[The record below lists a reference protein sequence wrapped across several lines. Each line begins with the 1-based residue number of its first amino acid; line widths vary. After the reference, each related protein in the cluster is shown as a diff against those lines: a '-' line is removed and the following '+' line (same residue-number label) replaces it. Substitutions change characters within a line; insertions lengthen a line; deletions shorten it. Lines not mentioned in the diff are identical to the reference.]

1 MNTDFPRIL
10 SLLRKERGLTQKQ
23 VAADLGIAQALLSHY
38 EKGKRECGLEFLVKA
53 ADYYNVSTDYL
64 LGRSPVSN
72 GGIITE
78 SDIPDGNSSGDS
90 KSGDIMLALN
100 KKLITNSIE
109 VIFSILQKIKS
120 SKLSKSVS
128 SMLTLSVYKAFRI
141 TYNANRKNDDNLFG
155 VSPTSALHLIDSAIC
170 LEVGAAA
177 DAANDADNAPS
188 ITTNSIEAEYDKQG
202 TALLSLIKNA
212 EKRLDRI
219 NTNRF
224 RNHSV
229 ICDSNSLSCYNRQ
242 AVQKSPVGNARSYG
256 QFQVLRSLKK
266 SVSSFAHSSCKTLL
280 LTIGRWLNG

>member
-64 LGRSPVSN
+64 LGRSPV
-72 GGIITE
+72 
-78 SDIPDGNSSGDS
+78 PDGNSSGDS

-219 NTNRF
+219 NT
-224 RNHSV
+224 
-229 ICDSNSLSCYNRQ
+229 D
-242 AVQKSPVGNARSYG
+242 
-256 QFQVLRSLKK
+256 
-266 SVSSFAHSSCKTLL
+266 
-280 LTIGRWLNG
+280 

>member
-38 EKGKRECGLEFLVKA
+38 EKGKRECGLEFLV
-53 ADYYNVSTDYL
+53 NL

-219 NTNRF
+219 NT
-224 RNHSV
+224 
-229 ICDSNSLSCYNRQ
+229 D
-242 AVQKSPVGNARSYG
+242 
-256 QFQVLRSLKK
+256 
-266 SVSSFAHSSCKTLL
+266 
-280 LTIGRWLNG
+280 

>member
-23 VAADLGIAQALLSHY
+23 VAADLDIAQALLSHY

-78 SDIPDGNSSGDS
+78 SDIPDGGNASDS

-109 VIFSILQKIKS
+109 VIFSLLQKIKS

-141 TYNANRKNDDNLFG
+141 TYNANSKNNENLFG

-170 LEVGAAA
+170 L
-177 DAANDADNAPS
+177 DAANDAVNAPS

-219 NTNRF
+219 NT
-224 RNHSV
+224 
-229 ICDSNSLSCYNRQ
+229 D
-242 AVQKSPVGNARSYG
+242 
-256 QFQVLRSLKK
+256 
-266 SVSSFAHSSCKTLL
+266 
-280 LTIGRWLNG
+280 

>member
-155 VSPTSALHLIDSAIC
+155 VSPTSALHLID
-170 LEVGAAA
+170 
-177 DAANDADNAPS
+177 AANDADNAPS

-219 NTNRF
+219 NT
-224 RNHSV
+224 
-229 ICDSNSLSCYNRQ
+229 D
-242 AVQKSPVGNARSYG
+242 
-256 QFQVLRSLKK
+256 
-266 SVSSFAHSSCKTLL
+266 
-280 LTIGRWLNG
+280 

>member
-53 ADYYNVSTDYL
+53 ADYYNVS
-64 LGRSPVSN
+64 
-72 GGIITE
+72 
-78 SDIPDGNSSGDS
+78 PDGNSSGDS

-219 NTNRF
+219 NT
-224 RNHSV
+224 
-229 ICDSNSLSCYNRQ
+229 D
-242 AVQKSPVGNARSYG
+242 
-256 QFQVLRSLKK
+256 
-266 SVSSFAHSSCKTLL
+266 
-280 LTIGRWLNG
+280 

>member
-120 SKLSKSVS
+120 PKLSKSVS

-219 NTNRF
+219 NT
-224 RNHSV
+224 
-229 ICDSNSLSCYNRQ
+229 D
-242 AVQKSPVGNARSYG
+242 
-256 QFQVLRSLKK
+256 
-266 SVSSFAHSSCKTLL
+266 
-280 LTIGRWLNG
+280 

>member
-78 SDIPDGNSSGDS
+78 SDIPDGNSSGD
-90 KSGDIMLALN
+90 IMLALN

-155 VSPTSALHLIDSAIC
+155 ISPTSALHLIDSAIF

-219 NTNRF
+219 NT
-224 RNHSV
+224 
-229 ICDSNSLSCYNRQ
+229 D
-242 AVQKSPVGNARSYG
+242 
-256 QFQVLRSLKK
+256 
-266 SVSSFAHSSCKTLL
+266 
-280 LTIGRWLNG
+280 